1 MLNITKWFGY
11 AVAFIMMG
19 LGVAVL
25 IGIVPVRQVPSVRYL
40 FGIVL
45 FLIGL
50 YRFFVAYTMG
60 KSRARKT
67 RILPLLFLL
76 WVGIWGCR
84 SSKKAQVIED
94 TPTTGFLRVGVSEA
108 YASLIR
114 LEAEDFMKLYPDARI
129 EIVPLSTREAFVHLI
144 NDSLFA
150 VITDRP
156 LNEEEKQVV
165 LTAKLKF
172 QDVEIAKD
180 ALVVIVN
187 LFNDLQNIPQK
198 TVDAIISGKR
208 TDWREISDS
217 GLTGLIRVAL
227 TGPNSGVYELLSR
240 RFFAGNKI
248 VYHVPCNTQ
257 NEVIQYVATHPLGIG
272 IVSLVALK
280 DTSALRIEKE
290 KVRALDLVA
299 PDSTGKPT
307 VRRLHQANIYLGKY
321 PLHYSVMMYVNPARS
336 RLALG
341 FSGFIAST
349 PGQQKILNWGLVP
362 ATQPVRLIQLVTEPL
377 EEM

>member
-108 YASLIR
+108 YASLLR